1 MLVADMI
8 LQMGL
13 DAMVRRKQTLQFLL
27 SLVERCH
34 GKTMLISSKDK
45 EPLRESTD
53 SDEAGLCITGDVGS
67 IDSNQTT
74 FGIDQLSELYALQD
88 RLEEFD
94 YKLEDVQSEKL
105 EPECSTRLISV
116 NDLTRL
122 FQSVQGIFNRS
133 FQFMLSHK
141 VQGNYFNHVHATC
154 SDEVDIGVERD
165 KKMSGGTPVA
175 GGSMRQRHSQGYSSD
190 NEDLKDDACSRLQP
204 FSPAAPFSKS

>member
-1 MLVADMI
+1 
-8 LQMGL
+8 
-13 DAMVRRKQTLQFLL
+13 
-27 SLVERCH
+27 
-34 GKTMLISSKDK
+34 MLISSKDK

-116 NDLTRL
+116 NDLVET
-122 FQSVQGIFNRS
+122 
-133 FQFMLSHK
+133 
-141 VQGNYFNHVHATC
+141 TC